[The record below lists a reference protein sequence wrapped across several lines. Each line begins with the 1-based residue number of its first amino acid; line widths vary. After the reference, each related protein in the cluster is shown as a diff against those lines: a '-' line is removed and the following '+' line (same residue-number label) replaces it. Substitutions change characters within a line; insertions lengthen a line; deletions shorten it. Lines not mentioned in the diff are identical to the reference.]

1 MRTNGRRKR
10 VLGIVVMALLVPGGI
25 PLALAALLGARFWP
39 GRFPAFATG
48 GRKIP

>member
-1 MRTNGRRKR
+1 MRTNGRAKR

-25 PLALAALLGARFWP
+25 PLALAALLAARLWP

-48 GRKIP
+48 GREIP